1 MIKMRQLKKN
11 GKKKEIATSLDVKIK
26 ECNLQLYGA
35 KQHLMACVEAI
46 IVANSVINLY
56 PEGADKNAAIKNA
69 EAKKHLLLVA
79 IGYYD
84 GLMRTYNE
92 LLHKEEKRE
101 VTANW
106 INNFGTSHQI
116 VEIAYRNFW
125 KR

>member
-1 MIKMRQLKKN
+1 MSEKKN
-11 GKKKEIATSLDVKIK
+11 GKKKENATYLDFKIK
-26 ECNLQLYGA
+26 ECNLQLYRE
-35 KQHLMACVEAI
+35 KQHLMTCVESI

-69 EAKKHLLLVA
+69 EAKKQLLLVA
-79 IGYYD
+79 IGSYD
-84 GLMRTYNE
+84 DLMRIYNE
-92 LLHKEEKRE
+92 LLHIEEKRE

-106 INNFGTSHQI
+106 INNFDTSHQI

>member
-1 MIKMRQLKKN
+1 M
-11 GKKKEIATSLDVKIK
+11 
-26 ECNLQLYGA
+26 
-35 KQHLMACVEAI
+35 MACVEAI
-46 IVANSVINLY
+46 IVANSVINFY

-69 EAKKHLLLVA
+69 EAKKHLLLIA
-79 IGYYD
+79 IGHYD
-84 GLMRTYNE
+84 DLMRTYNE